1 MSFQE
6 LVAEQLSKTALADC
20 FKYTVR
26 GDSILVYDHDGLL
39 LGSFY
44 IADDDDGESWYFA
57 VNTEI
62 VLSDVDDRLLAQVWV
77 ILNEM

>member
-6 LVAEQLSKTALADC
+6 LVAEQLSNTAVADC

-26 GDSILVYDHDGLL
+26 GDSILVYDHEGLL

-44 IADDDDGESWYFA
+44 IADDGDGESWYFA
-57 VNTEI
+57 MNTEI
-62 VLSDVDDRLLAQVWV
+62 VLSDIDDRLLDQVVV
-77 ILNEM
+77 ILNGM